1 MEKNFKLSD
10 TKLSDIEIEGKI
22 IFIYS
27 DKFDI
32 YFFIEDCETNSLYQ
46 ITTDKYFYIK
56 YIEKVEIPEEYFSYE
71 KIKFSKPI
79 EKQDIIIFIGVIKY
93 KDKAFKF
100 NINNTNLKFEYVEE
114 INYVNIP
121 QIVNEFEELREFEFI
136 SFIQKK
142 NNIYGVAY
150 DTTHN
155 IDCYIKFNV
164 DKKSIIKCYSLYS
177 DVDDIFTTTVNV
189 DAHEDK
195 VYIGG
200 YRKNI
205 ETKVITPYFEY
216 LSM

>member
-1 MEKNFKLSD
+1 MEKKFKLSD

-56 YIEKVEIPEEYFSYE
+56 HIEKVEIPEEYFSYE

-79 EKQDIIIFIGVIKY
+79 EKQDTIIFIGIIKY
-93 KDKAFKF
+93 KNKAFKF
-100 NINNTNLKFEYVEE
+100 NINITNLKFEYVEE
-114 INYVNIP
+114 INYVNNP
-121 QIVNEFEELREFEFI
+121 QIVNEFEKLKEFEFI

-150 DTTHN
+150 DKTYNT
-155 IDCYIKFNV
+155 DCYIKFNV
-164 DKKSIIKCYSLYS
+164 DNNSIIKCYSLYS
-177 DVDDIFTTTVNV
+177 DDDDIFTTTINI
-189 DAHEDK
+189 DLHEGK

-200 YRKNI
+200 YKENI

>member
-32 YFFIEDCETNSLYQ
+32 YFFIEDHESNSLYQ

-79 EKQDIIIFIGVIKY
+79 EKQDTIIFIGVIKY

-100 NINNTNLKFEYVEE
+100 NINTYV
-114 INYVNIP
+114 
-121 QIVNEFEELREFEFI
+121 F
-136 SFIQKK
+136 KK
-142 NNIYGVAY
+142 
-150 DTTHN
+150 
-155 IDCYIKFNV
+155 
-164 DKKSIIKCYSLYS
+164 
-177 DVDDIFTTTVNV
+177 IFM
-189 DAHEDK
+189 
-195 VYIGG
+195 Y
-200 YRKNI
+200 
-205 ETKVITPYFEY
+205 
-216 LSM
+216 